1 MQSRSVVPRRLNLNL
16 NQGNKQLEIISMK
29 WNMFYFILKLS
40 KLSLIINTYILFTG
54 KRLFP
59 GIFTTN
65 TPVNILTCVKSLSDT
80 TRLLHCWKDETLH
93 CLQVSQCMW
102 CWCPGDSPEA
112 ALAKMSQV
120 CSVSNY
126 LLTMVIA
133 IECVADGATHMST
146 ISCQHSH
153 QCGLQ
158 VLHDLPWPDDDGGS
172 DEKNVIFF
180 NSPKS
185 SFEYSNLL

>member
-1 MQSRSVVPRRLNLNL
+1 
-16 NQGNKQLEIISMK
+16 
-29 WNMFYFILKLS
+29 MFYFILKLS

-93 CLQVSQCMW
+93 CLHVSQCMW
-102 CWCPGDSPEA
+102 CWCPGDSTEA
-112 ALAKMSQV
+112 ALAKMSHV
-120 CSVSNY
+120 CSVSIY